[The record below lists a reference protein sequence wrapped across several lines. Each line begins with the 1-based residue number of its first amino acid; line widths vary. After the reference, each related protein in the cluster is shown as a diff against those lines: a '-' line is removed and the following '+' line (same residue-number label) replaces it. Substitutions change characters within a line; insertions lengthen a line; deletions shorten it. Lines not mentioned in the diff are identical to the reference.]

1 MGFVAAC
8 DTRKAATAA
17 VWCIEPPD
25 FPSASAPMSL
35 RPSLLDPLFA
45 PATVL
50 PGAGPKVAVLIDK
63 LVGTPER
70 PARVV
75 DLLFHLPQ
83 RGIARQL
90 RGSIA
95 EAPPGEPVTL
105 GVTVVAHRPP
115 QTAGRKPFRVLVED
129 QTGDIT
135 LVFFNLP
142 RARIEKML
150 PLGSHRYVS
159 GRIELWD
166 GFRQMVHPSRI
177 LDEKGLADL
186 PAVEP
191 IYGATEGLTS
201 RAIGKLAVSA
211 LDRLPVLP
219 EWQDR
224 SFLDRQ
230 GWPAFAEALRTEHRP
245 AEAAETEEDLK
256 TPARRRLAYDELLAS
271 QLALA
276 LVRSRM
282 HRPAGRTNVGDG
294 ALSGRIEAGLPFG
307 LTGAQTRALA
317 EIRGDMG
324 SDRRMLRLL
333 QGDVGSGK
341 TAVALLAMASA
352 IEAGRQAAMMA
363 PTEILARQHA
373 ERLRPLVEAVGLRL
387 ALLTGRDRVAERR
400 ATLAGLADGS
410 IHIVVGTHALF
421 QDDVAFHDLGLAV
434 VDEQHRFGVHQRLAL
449 GGKGE
454 AVDILVMTATPIPR
468 TLALTYFGDMEV
480 SVLDEKPAGRQPIK
494 TVLVSTDRIEE
505 VTLGLE
511 RALAKGDRV
520 YWICPLVAESE
531 YVDLAAAEER
541 FSALRER
548 FGADVGLVHGK
559 MPGKDKDEAMERF
572 AAGDTKILVSTTVV
586 EVGVDVPQATVMVI
600 EHAERFGLAQLHQL
614 RGRVGRGAGASTCL
628 LLFKGPLGQVSRARL
643 EMMRETED
651 GFRIAEED
659 LRLRGEGE
667 VLGTRQSGLA
677 NFRLA
682 RPEADG
688 DLIVAAR
695 DDARLIVERDPGL
708 KSERGDALRALLYL
722 FERDAAVKLLQAG

>member
-1 MGFVAAC
+1 
-8 DTRKAATAA
+8 
-17 VWCIEPPD
+17 
-25 FPSASAPMSL
+25 MSL

-115 QTAGRKPFRVLVED
+115 QTTGGRKPFRVLVED

-201 RAIGKLAVSA
+201 RAIGKLALAA
-211 LDRLPVLP
+211 LDRLPTLP

-230 GWPAFAEALRTEHRP
+230 GWPAFADALRTEHRP
-245 AEAAETEEDLK
+245 AEAAETDEDLK

-294 ALSGRIEAGLPFG
+294 GLSRRIEAALPFG

-373 ERLRPLVEAVGLRL
+373 ERLRPLVEQAGLTL
-387 ALLTGRDRVAERR
+387 ALLTGRDRAAERR
-400 ATLAGLADGS
+400 ATLSGLADGT

-449 GGKGE
+449 GAKGA
-454 AVDILVMTATPIPR
+454 AVDVLVMTATPIPR
-468 TLALTYFGDMEV
+468 TLALTCFGDMEV

-511 RALAKGDRV
+511 RALPKGDRV

-548 FGADVGLVHGK
+548 FGDAVGLVHGK
-559 MPGKDKDEAMERF
+559 MPGKDKDEAMDRF
-572 AAGDTKILVSTTVV
+572 ATGDTRILVSTTVV

-614 RGRVGRGAGASTCL
+614 RGRVGRGSGASTCL
-628 LLFKGPLGQVSRARL
+628 LLFKGPLGQVARARL

-677 NFRLA
+677 AFRLA

-688 DLIVAAR
+688 DLLVAAR
-695 DDARLIVERDPGL
+695 DDAKLVVERDPGL
-708 KSERGDALRALLYL
+708 RSERGEALRALLYL

>member
-1 MGFVAAC
+1 
-8 DTRKAATAA
+8 
-17 VWCIEPPD
+17 
-25 FPSASAPMSL
+25 
-35 RPSLLDPLFA
+35 
-45 PATVL
+45 
-50 PGAGPKVAVLIDK
+50 
-63 LVGTPER
+63 
-70 PARVV
+70 
-75 DLLFHLPQ
+75 
-83 RGIARQL
+83 
-90 RGSIA
+90 
-95 EAPPGEPVTL
+95 
-105 GVTVVAHRPP
+105 
-115 QTAGRKPFRVLVED
+115 
-129 QTGDIT
+129 
-135 LVFFNLP
+135 
-142 RARIEKML
+142 
-150 PLGSHRYVS
+150 
-159 GRIELWD
+159 
-166 GFRQMVHPSRI
+166 
-177 LDEKGLADL
+177 
-186 PAVEP
+186 
-191 IYGATEGLTS
+191 
-201 RAIGKLAVSA
+201 
-211 LDRLPVLP
+211 
-219 EWQDR
+219 
-224 SFLDRQ
+224 
-230 GWPAFAEALRTEHRP
+230 
-245 AEAAETEEDLK
+245 
-256 TPARRRLAYDELLAS
+256 
-271 QLALA
+271 
-276 LVRSRM
+276 
-282 HRPAGRTNVGDG
+282 
-294 ALSGRIEAGLPFG
+294 
-307 LTGAQTRALA
+307 
-317 EIRGDMG
+317 
-324 SDRRMLRLL
+324 
-333 QGDVGSGK
+333 
-341 TAVALLAMASA
+341 
-352 IEAGRQAAMMA
+352 
-363 PTEILARQHA
+363 
-373 ERLRPLVEAVGLRL
+373 
-387 ALLTGRDRVAERR
+387 VAERR

-410 IHIVVGTHALF
+410 IHVVVGTHALF

-548 FGADVGLVHGK
+548 FGEAVGLVHGK

-572 AAGDTKILVSTTVV
+572 VVGDTKILVSTTVV

-614 RGRVGRGAGASTCL
+614 RGRVGRGSGASTCL

-677 NFRLA
+677 AFRLA
-682 RPEADG
+682 RPETDG

-708 KSERGDALRALLYL
+708 KTERGLALRALLYL

>member
-1 MGFVAAC
+1 
-8 DTRKAATAA
+8 
-17 VWCIEPPD
+17 
-25 FPSASAPMSL
+25 MSL

-115 QTAGRKPFRVLVED
+115 QMTGGRKPFRVLVED

-201 RAIGKLAVSA
+201 RAIGKLAVAA
-211 LDRLPVLP
+211 LDRLPTLP

-224 SFLDRQ
+224 SWLDRQ
-230 GWPAFAEALRTEHRP
+230 GWPAFADALRTEHRP

-282 HRPAGRTNVGDG
+282 HRPPGRTNVGDG
-294 ALSGRIEAGLPFG
+294 TLSRRIEAALPFG

-373 ERLRPLVEAVGLRL
+373 ERLRPMVEEAGLRL

-449 GGKGE
+449 GGKGA

-468 TLALTYFGDMEV
+468 TLALTCFGDMEV

-494 TVLVSTDRIEE
+494 TVLVSTDRVEE
-505 VTLGLE
+505 VVLGLE

-548 FGADVGLVHGK
+548 FGDAVGLVHGK

-572 AAGDTKILVSTTVV
+572 VVGDTKILVSTTVV

-614 RGRVGRGAGASTCL
+614 RGRVGRGSGASTCL
-628 LLFKGPLGQVSRARL
+628 LLFKGPLGQVARARL

-677 NFRLA
+677 AFRLA

-695 DDARLIVERDPGL
+695 DDARLTVERDPGL
-708 KSERGDALRALLYL
+708 KSERGQALRALLYL

>member
-1 MGFVAAC
+1 
-8 DTRKAATAA
+8 
-17 VWCIEPPD
+17 
-25 FPSASAPMSL
+25 MSL

-115 QTAGRKPFRVLVED
+115 QMTGGRKPFRVLVED

-201 RAIGKLAVSA
+201 RAIGKLAVAA
-211 LDRLPVLP
+211 LDRLPTLP

-224 SFLDRQ
+224 SWLDRQ
-230 GWPAFAEALRTEHRP
+230 DWPAFADALRTEHRP
-245 AEAAETEEDLK
+245 AEAAETEDDLK

-294 ALSGRIEAGLPFG
+294 TLSRRIEAALPFG

-373 ERLRPLVEAVGLRL
+373 ERLRPLVEEAGLRL

-410 IHIVVGTHALF
+410 IHVVVGTHALF

-548 FGADVGLVHGK
+548 FGEAVGLVHGK

-572 AAGDTKILVSTTVV
+572 VVGDTKILVSTTVV

-614 RGRVGRGAGASTCL
+614 RGRVGRGSGASTCL

-677 NFRLA
+677 AFRLA
-682 RPEADG
+682 RPETDG

-708 KSERGDALRALLYL
+708 KTERGLALRALLYL

>member
-1 MGFVAAC
+1 
-8 DTRKAATAA
+8 
-17 VWCIEPPD
+17 
-25 FPSASAPMSL
+25 MSL

-224 SFLDRQ
+224 AFLDRQ
-230 GWPAFAEALRTEHRP
+230 GWPAFADALRTEHRP

-282 HRPAGRTNVGDG
+282 HRPPGRTNVGDG
-294 ALSGRIEAGLPFG
+294 VLSRRIEAALPFG

-373 ERLRPLVEAVGLRL
+373 ERLRPLVETAGLRL
-387 ALLTGRDRVAERR
+387 ALLTGRDRAAERR

-410 IHIVVGTHALF
+410 IHVVVGTHALF

-449 GGKGE
+449 GAKGA
-454 AVDILVMTATPIPR
+454 AVDVLVMTATPIPR
-468 TLALTYFGDMEV
+468 TLALTCFGDMEV

-494 TVLVSTDRIEE
+494 TVLVSTDRLEE

-548 FGADVGLVHGK
+548 FGEAVGLVHGK
-559 MPGKDKDEAMERF
+559 MAGKDKDEAMERF
-572 AAGDTKILVSTTVV
+572 VAGETKILVSTTVV
-586 EVGVDVPQATVMVI
+586 EVGVDVPAATVMVI

-614 RGRVGRGAGASTCL
+614 RGRVGRGSGASTCL
-628 LLFKGPLGQVSRARL
+628 LLFKGPLGQVARARL

-677 NFRLA
+677 AFRLA
-682 RPEADG
+682 RPEVDG

-695 DDARLIVERDPGL
+695 DDAKLVVERDPGL
-708 KSERGDALRALLYL
+708 KSERGRALRALLYL

>member
-1 MGFVAAC
+1 
-8 DTRKAATAA
+8 
-17 VWCIEPPD
+17 
-25 FPSASAPMSL
+25 MSL

-63 LVGTPER
+63 LVGTRSAR
-70 PARVV
+70 PGWSTCSFTCPSAASPGSCAARS
-75 DLLFHLPQ
+75 PSA
-83 RGIARQL
+83 AR
-90 RGSIA
+90 R
-95 EAPPGEPVTL
+95 EPVTL

-211 LDRLPVLP
+211 LDRLPTLP

-224 SFLDRQ
+224 SFLDHQ
-230 GWPAFAEALRTEHRP
+230 GWPAFADALRTEHRP

-282 HRPAGRTNVGDG
+282 HRPHGRTNVGDG
-294 ALSGRIEAGLPFG
+294 ALSRRIEEGLPFG

-373 ERLRPLVEAVGLRL
+373 ERLRPMVEAVGLKL

-695 DDARLIVERDPGL
+695 DDAKLVVERDPGL
-708 KSERGDALRALLYL
+708 KSERGQALRALLYL

>member
-1 MGFVAAC
+1 
-8 DTRKAATAA
+8 
-17 VWCIEPPD
+17 
-25 FPSASAPMSL
+25 MSL

-115 QTAGRKPFRVLVED
+115 QSAGRKPFRVLVED

-224 SFLDRQ
+224 AFLERQ
-230 GWPAFAEALRTEHRP
+230 GWPAFANALRTEHRP

-294 ALSGRIEAGLPFG
+294 ALSRRIEAALPFG

-324 SDRRMLRLL
+324 SERRMLRLL

-373 ERLRPLVEAVGLRL
+373 ERLRPLVEAAGLTL

-410 IHIVVGTHALF
+410 IHVVVGTHALF

-541 FSALRER
+541 FSGLRER
-548 FGADVGLVHGK
+548 FGDAVGLVHGK

-572 AAGDTKILVSTTVV
+572 VVGDTKILVSTTVV

-614 RGRVGRGAGASTCL
+614 RGRVGRGSGASTCL

-708 KSERGDALRALLYL
+708 KTERGQALRALLYL

>member
-1 MGFVAAC
+1 
-8 DTRKAATAA
+8 
-17 VWCIEPPD
+17 
-25 FPSASAPMSL
+25 MSL
-35 RPSLLDPLFA
+35 RPYLLDPLFA

-115 QTAGRKPFRVLVED
+115 QTMGGRKPFRVLVED

-201 RAIGKLAVSA
+201 RAIGKLAVAA
-211 LDRLPVLP
+211 LDRLPTLP

-224 SFLDRQ
+224 AYLDRQ
-230 GWPAFAEALRTEHRP
+230 DWPAFADALRTEHRP

-294 ALSGRIEAGLPFG
+294 ALSRRIEAALPFG

-373 ERLRPLVEAVGLRL
+373 ERLRPMVEEAGLRL
-387 ALLTGRDRVAERR
+387 ALLTGRDRAAERR

-449 GGKGE
+449 GGKGA

-505 VTLGLE
+505 VVLGLE
-511 RALAKGDRV
+511 RALARGDRV

-548 FGADVGLVHGK
+548 FGDAVGLVHGK

-572 AAGDTKILVSTTVV
+572 VEGTTKILVSTTVV

-614 RGRVGRGAGASTCL
+614 RGRVGRGSGASTCL
-628 LLFKGPLGQVSRARL
+628 LLFKGPLGQVARARL

-677 NFRLA
+677 AFRLA

-708 KSERGDALRALLYL
+708 KTERGHALRALLYL

>member
-1 MGFVAAC
+1 M
-8 DTRKAATAA
+8 
-17 VWCIEPPD
+17 
-25 FPSASAPMSL
+25 
-35 RPSLLDPLFA
+35 
-45 PATVL
+45 
-50 PGAGPKVAVLIDK
+50 
-63 LVGTPER
+63 
-70 PARVV
+70 
-75 DLLFHLPQ
+75 
-83 RGIARQL
+83 
-90 RGSIA
+90 
-95 EAPPGEPVTL
+95 
-105 GVTVVAHRPP
+105 VAHRPP

-282 HRPAGRTNVGDG
+282 HRPPGRTNVGDG
-294 ALSGRIEAGLPFG
+294 ALSRKIEAALPFA

-352 IEAGRQAAMMA
+352 IEAG
-363 PTEILARQHA
+363 
-373 ERLRPLVEAVGLRL
+373 
-387 ALLTGRDRVAERR
+387 GRRR
-400 ATLAGLADGS
+400 
-410 IHIVVGTHALF
+410 
-421 QDDVAFHDLGLAV
+421 
-434 VDEQHRFGVHQRLAL
+434 
-449 GGKGE
+449 
-454 AVDILVMTATPIPR
+454 
-468 TLALTYFGDMEV
+468 
-480 SVLDEKPAGRQPIK
+480 
-494 TVLVSTDRIEE
+494 
-505 VTLGLE
+505 
-511 RALAKGDRV
+511 
-520 YWICPLVAESE
+520 
-531 YVDLAAAEER
+531 
-541 FSALRER
+541 
-548 FGADVGLVHGK
+548 
-559 MPGKDKDEAMERF
+559 
-572 AAGDTKILVSTTVV
+572 
-586 EVGVDVPQATVMVI
+586 
-600 EHAERFGLAQLHQL
+600 
-614 RGRVGRGAGASTCL
+614 
-628 LLFKGPLGQVSRARL
+628 
-643 EMMRETED
+643 
-651 GFRIAEED
+651 
-659 LRLRGEGE
+659 
-667 VLGTRQSGLA
+667 
-677 NFRLA
+677 
-682 RPEADG
+682 
-688 DLIVAAR
+688 
-695 DDARLIVERDPGL
+695 
-708 KSERGDALRALLYL
+708 
-722 FERDAAVKLLQAG
+722 

>member
-1 MGFVAAC
+1 
-8 DTRKAATAA
+8 
-17 VWCIEPPD
+17 
-25 FPSASAPMSL
+25 MSL

-115 QTAGRKPFRVLVED
+115 QSAGRKPFRVLVED

-211 LDRLPVLP
+211 LDRLPTLP

-282 HRPAGRTNVGDG
+282 HRPHGRTNVGDG
-294 ALSGRIEAGLPFG
+294 ALSRRIEEGLPFG

-373 ERLRPLVEAVGLRL
+373 ERLRPMVEAVGLKL

-695 DDARLIVERDPGL
+695 DDAKLVVERDPGL
-708 KSERGDALRALLYL
+708 KSERGQALRALLYL